1 MNQTIPVAGVDVSKR
16 FSDLCVLAPNNDIL
30 TRMKIYH
37 DLPSMERALTELHRI
52 KSEYGVGPVMV
63 MESTSHYHLILF
75 QFFQAAG
82 FEVIVVN
89 PIQSGALKNINV
101 RKVKNDKVDAYKI
114 AVLYRLKVLRT
125 SQVPANSLRGLR
137 LLCRQRS
144 ELMGD
149 VTRYKNR
156 LTAYLDQVFPG
167 YDKVFS
173 DVGGVSSRA
182 VLKECATPQVLL
194 SKSEE
199 ELADLINT
207 ASRCGMT
214 FSRKKSAKLRTIAE
228 EAAKLGITAPGTV
241 AVIATVLNVLEILL
255 HNIRQIEQNIKVLVE
270 QETYIQQNLILLQ
283 TIPGIGFNSA
293 LTILFEIGD
302 FSLFCKPKQLA
313 AYFGIDP
320 GERQS
325 GKFCGSKNKMSK
337 RGSPQVRAALH
348 MVAVNSVAI
357 QKKRPACNPVLATY
371 YEEKCKSKPGKVAMC
386 AVMHKISNII
396 FAVLRDQKPFEI
408 RLPQEHAQQM
418 GITTA
423 HDLNVSDL

>member
-1 MNQTIPVAGVDVSKR
+1 MNQTVPVAGVDVSKR
-16 FSDLCVLAPNNDIL
+16 FSDLCVLAPNNDVLI
-30 TRMKIYH
+30 RMKIYH
-37 DLPSMERALTELHRI
+37 DLPSMERALTELRRI
-52 KSEYGVGPVMV
+52 EGEYGAAPVVV

-75 QFFQAAG
+75 QLFHEAG

-114 AVLYRLKVLRT
+114 AILYRLKVLRT
-125 SQVPANSLRGLR
+125 SQVSANSLRGLR

-144 ELMGD
+144 ELMDD

-182 VLKECATPQVLL
+182 VLKECATPQELML
-194 SKSEE
+194 KSED
-199 ELADLINT
+199 ELAELIRT
-207 ASRCGMT
+207 ASRRGIAFCC
-214 FSRKKSAKLRTIAE
+214 KKSTKLRIIAK
-228 EAAKLGITAPGTV
+228 EAAKLGISASGTTV
-241 AVIATVLNVLEILL
+241 VIATVLNILDILL
-255 HNIRQIEQNIKVLVE
+255 QNIRQIEQTIKTLVK
-270 QETYIQQNLILLQ
+270 QETYIQQNLFLLQ

-293 LTILFEIGD
+293 LVILSEIGD
-302 FSLFCKPKQLA
+302 FSLFHKPKQLA
-313 AYFGIDP
+313 AYFGLDP

-325 GKFCGSKNKMSK
+325 GKFRGSKNKMSK

-348 MVAVNSVAI
+348 MAAVNSVAV
-357 QKKRPACNPVLATY
+357 QKRRPVCNPVLAAY

-386 AVMHKISNII
+386 AVMRKISNII
-396 FAVLRDQKPFEI
+396 FAVLRDKKSFEL
-408 RLPQEHAQQM
+408 RQPNEHAQRI
-418 GITTA
+418 GSVIVA
-423 HDLNVSDL
+423 

>member
-1 MNQTIPVAGVDVSKR
+1 MNQTVPVAGVDVSKR
-16 FSDLCVLAPNNDIL
+16 FSDLCILSPNNDIL

-37 DLPSMERALTELHRI
+37 DIPSMERALTELRRI
-52 KSEYGVGPVMV
+52 KSEYGVAPVVV

-75 QFFQAAG
+75 QFFRGAG

-101 RKVKNDKVDAYKI
+101 RKVKNDKVDTYKI
-114 AVLYRLKVLRT
+114 AMLYRLKVLRA
-125 SQVPANSLRGLR
+125 SQAPANSLRGLR

-182 VLKECATPQVLL
+182 DLKECATPQALL
-194 SKSEE
+194 LKSED
-199 ELADLINT
+199 ELANLINT

-214 FSRKKSAKLRTIAE
+214 FSRKKSAKLRTIAG
-228 EAAKLGITAPGTV
+228 EAVKIGITASGT
-241 AVIATVLNVLEILL
+241 ATVIATVLNVLEILL
-255 HNIRQIEQNIKVLVE
+255 HNIRQIEENIKVLVK

-283 TIPGIGFNSA
+283 TIPRIGFNSA
-293 LTILFEIGD
+293 LTILSEIGD

-313 AYFGIDP
+313 AYFGLDP
-320 GERQS
+320 SERQS
-325 GKFCGSKNKMSK
+325 GKFRGSKNKMSK

-348 MVAVNSVAI
+348 MAAVNSVAI
-357 QKKRPACNPVLATY
+357 QKNRPVCNPVLASY

-386 AVMHKISNII
+386 AVMRKISNII
-396 FAVLRDQKPFEI
+396 FAVLRDQKPFEL
-408 RLPQEHAQQM
+408 RQPQDRNTFKKL
-418 GITTA
+418 G
-423 HDLNVSDL
+423 

>member
-1 MNQTIPVAGVDVSKR
+1 MNQTVPVAGVDVSKR
-16 FSDLCVLAPNNDIL
+16 FSDLCVLATNNDIL
-30 TRMKIYH
+30 TRIKIYH
-37 DLPSMERALTELHRI
+37 NLSSMERALTELRQI
-52 KSEYGVGPVMV
+52 ESEYGVSPVVV

-114 AVLYRLKVLRT
+114 AMLYRLKVLRA
-125 SQVPANSLRGLR
+125 SQVPTNSLRGLR

-182 VLKECATPQVLL
+182 VLKECATPQALL
-194 SKSEE
+194 SKSED
-199 ELADLINT
+199 ELTDLIRT
-207 ASRCGMT
+207 ASRSGLA
-214 FSRKKSAKLRTIAE
+214 FSRKKSVKLHTIAK
-228 EAAKLGITAPGTV
+228 EAVKLGISAPGTT
-241 AVIATVLNVLEILL
+241 AVIATVLDVLDILL
-255 HNIRQIEQNIKVLVE
+255 QNIQQIEQNIKALVKE
-270 QETYIQQNLILLQ
+270 ETYIQQNLFLLQ

-293 LTILFEIGD
+293 LVILSEIGD
-302 FSLFCKPKQLA
+302 FSLFHKPKQLA
-313 AYFGIDP
+313 AYFGLDP

-325 GKFCGSKNKMSK
+325 GKFRGSKNKMSK
-337 RGSPQVRAALH
+337 RGSSQVRAALH
-348 MVAVNSVAI
+348 MAAVNSVAV
-357 QKKRPACNPVLATY
+357 QKKRPTCNPVLATY
-371 YEEKCKSKPGKVAMC
+371 YNEKCKSKPSKVAMC
-386 AVMHKISNII
+386 AVMRKISNII
-396 FAVLRDQKPFEI
+396 FAVLRDQKPFEL
-408 RLPQEHAQQM
+408 RQPQEHTQRLGVLSA
-418 GITTA
+418 
-423 HDLNVSDL
+423 V

>member
-1 MNQTIPVAGVDVSKR
+1 MNQTVPVAGVDVSKH
-16 FSDLCVLAPNNDIL
+16 FSDLCVLAPNNDVL

-37 DLPSMERALTELHRI
+37 DLPSMERALIELNRI
-52 KSEYGVGPVMV
+52 GSEYGAAPVVV

-75 QFFQAAG
+75 QFFQEAG
-82 FEVIVVN
+82 LEVIVVN

-114 AVLYRLKVLRT
+114 AILYRLKVLRA

-167 YDKVFS
+167 YDQVFS

-182 VLKECATPQVLL
+182 ILKKYATPQALL
-194 SKSEE
+194 SKSVD
-199 ELADLINT
+199 ELAVLIRT
-207 ASRCGMT
+207 ASRRGIAYCYQ
-214 FSRKKSAKLRTIAE
+214 KSAKLHTVAE
-228 EAAKLGITAPGTV
+228 EAVKLGISAPGTN
-241 AVIATVLNVLEILL
+241 AVIVTVLEVLEILL
-255 HNIRQIEQNIKVLVE
+255 QNIRQIEETIKSLVE
-270 QETYIQQNLILLQ
+270 RETYIQRNLVLLQ

-293 LTILFEIGD
+293 LVILSEIGD
-302 FSLFCKPKQLA
+302 FSLFHKPKQLA

-348 MVAVNSVAI
+348 MAAVNSVAV
-357 QKKRPACNPVLATY
+357 QKKHPPCNPVLAAY
-371 YEEKCKSKPGKVAMC
+371 YEVKCKSKPGKVAMC
-386 AVMHKISNII
+386 AVMRKISNII
-396 FAVLRDQKPFEI
+396 FAVLRDQKPFEL
-408 RLPQEHAQQM
+408 RQPQEHIQRM
-418 GITTA
+418 NTTVA
-423 HDLNVSDL
+423 A

>member
-1 MNQTIPVAGVDVSKR
+1 MNQTVPVVGVDVSKR
-16 FSDLCVLAPNNDIL
+16 FSDLCVLAPNNDVL

-37 DLPSMERALTELHRI
+37 DLPSMERALIGLRRI
-52 KSEYGVGPVMV
+52 GSEYGADPVVV

-75 QFFQAAG
+75 QFFQEAG

-114 AVLYRLKVLRT
+114 AMLYRLKVLRP

-173 DVGGVSSRA
+173 DVGGASSRA
-182 VLKECATPQVLL
+182 VLKECATPEALL
-194 SKSEE
+194 SKSEDE
-199 ELADLINT
+199 VVELICT
-207 ASRCGMT
+207 ASRCGT
-214 FSRKKSAKLRTIAE
+214 AFSRKKSAKLHTVAE
-228 EAAKLGITAPGTV
+228 EAVKIGISAPSTA
-241 AVIATVLNVLEILL
+241 AAIATVLDVLDILL
-255 HNIRQIEQNIKVLVE
+255 QNIRQMEQTIKALVK
-270 QETYIQQNLILLQ
+270 QEAYFQQNLLLLQ
-283 TIPGIGFNSA
+283 TIPGIGYNSA
-293 LTILFEIGD
+293 LVILSEIGD
-302 FSLFCKPKQLA
+302 ISLFCKPKQLA
-313 AYFGIDP
+313 AYFGLDP

-325 GKFCGSKNKMSK
+325 GKFHGSKNKMSK

-348 MVAVNSVAI
+348 MVAVNSVAV
-357 QKKRPACNPVLATY
+357 QKKRPACNSVLAAY
-371 YEEKCKSKPGKVAMC
+371 YKEKIKSKSGKVAMC
-386 AVMHKISNII
+386 AVMRKISNII
-396 FAVLRDQKPFEI
+396 FAVLRDQQPFEL
-408 RLPQEHAQQM
+408 RQPQEHIRRL
-418 GITTA
+418 GIA
-423 HDLNVSDL
+423 AD